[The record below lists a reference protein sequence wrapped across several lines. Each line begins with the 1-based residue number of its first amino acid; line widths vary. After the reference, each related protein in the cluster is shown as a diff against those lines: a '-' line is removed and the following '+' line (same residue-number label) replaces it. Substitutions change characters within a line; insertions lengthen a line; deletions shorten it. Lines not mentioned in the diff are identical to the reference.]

1 MRVCVCASENL
12 LQGVK
17 IKSRH
22 RKRREIGVLNPSSV
36 GHSGGVLRETDLE
49 LSPLRAQKLPV
60 HKWRGGIGVRRDVGR
75 ECDFGLKVIIQIV
88 PPTENFKFT
97 RPSKHVYTAFRMLFT
112 LLFPIQL

>member
-49 LSPLRAQKLPV
+49 LSPLRAQKLPFINGEEGSAS
-60 HKWRGGIGVRRDVGR
+60 GGMWA
-75 ECDFGLKVIIQIV
+75 
-88 PPTENFKFT
+88 EN
-97 RPSKHVYTAFRMLFT
+97 VT
-112 LLFPIQL
+112 LG